1 MAALSSVQLPSF
13 EELASRD
20 SVRQRS
26 SSLRHSVLVAIGLGT
41 SISILVLLAVILI
54 KGIPAMNWAFVS
66 SPPIEGMS
74 AGGIWPM
81 IRGSLLL
88 MLGTLA
94 FVLPIGILSGIFLAE
109 YAGHSRFGNIVRGC
123 VMALAGTPSIIYG
136 LFGLAVF
143 VLTMKLGVSLLAGWL
158 TVSLFALPMIV
169 LTADTAIRAVPDTL
183 VDASLALGLS
193 RWQTIWKVI
202 LPNALPG
209 IISGVV
215 LMTGRAA
222 GEAPPILFTAGI
234 YYSTAKLNNDWSALK
249 QPVANLPYHL
259 AEGYRQGGVIPEKII
274 WGTCLTLMGM
284 VLLINL
290 GAILLRS
297 RMRWKSSLN

>member
-1 MAALSSVQLPSF
+1 MAALSSVQLPSI
-13 EELASRD
+13 EELSLRD

-26 SSLRHSVLVAIGLGT
+26 GSLRHSVLVAIGLGT

-66 SPPIEGMS
+66 SPPVEGMS

-88 MLGTLA
+88 MVGTLA

-193 RWQTIWKVI
+193 RWQTIWKVV

-234 YYSTAKLNNDWSALK
+234 YYSTAQLTNDWSALK

>member
-1 MAALSSVQLPSF
+1 MATLSSTPLPNA
-13 EELASRD
+13 EALASRD
-20 SVRQRS
+20 ASRQRGS
-26 SSLRHSVLVAIGLGT
+26 FLGQSLLVGIGVGT
-41 SISILVLLAVILI
+41 SVAILVLIIVILA
-54 KGIPAMNWAFVS
+54 KGLPAMNWAFIS
-66 SPPIEGMS
+66 SPPVEGMS

-94 FVLPIGILSGIFLAE
+94 IVLPIGILSGIFLAE

-143 VLTMKLGVSLLAGWL
+143 VLLLKMGMSLLAGWL
-158 TVSLFALPMIV
+158 TISLFALPMIV
-169 LTADTAIRAVPDTL
+169 LTTDNAIRAVPDSL
-183 VDASLALGLS
+183 VDASLAMGLS
-193 RWQTIWKVI
+193 RWQTMWKVV

-209 IISGVV
+209 ILSGVV

-234 YYSTAKLNNDWSALK
+234 YYSTADLSNDWSMLK

-297 RMRWKSSLN
+297 RMRWKSSAN